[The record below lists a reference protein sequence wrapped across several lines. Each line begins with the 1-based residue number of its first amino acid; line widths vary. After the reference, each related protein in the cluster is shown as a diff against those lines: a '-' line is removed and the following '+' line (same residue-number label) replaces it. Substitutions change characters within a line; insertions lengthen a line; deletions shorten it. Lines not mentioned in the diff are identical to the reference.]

1 MYVQIAFLKFQI
13 PLMATYSKE
22 IFRDMHRKH
31 KYKSIIHI
39 KKKKNPKLFFFKIE
53 KDNQKRRRR
62 RRTKR
67 QKRNTNDF

>member
-39 KKKKNPKLFFFKIE
+39 KKKKNPKLFFFL
-53 KDNQKRRRR
+53 R
-62 RRTKR
+62 
-67 QKRNTNDF
+67 